1 MGNTPSTEAPRK
13 ATQKLSKPRAA
24 SHGAVP
30 RPRNLTGAAASSST
44 RISESYLAASI
55 PFSSRNSQCVAGGV
69 NAAPEPYVER
79 LYEPSRRL
87 SRRESEYM
95 RSPVL
100 PQSPVTDSRAHSFHA
115 TSAASTRRHR
125 SSVIQDDA
133 ERPLARTQSW
143 HGNRVERCKSMQAEM
158 IQLYASQ
165 QLPRTSSEF
174 LQELQV
180 AAMNSQMAMRHSPSP
195 SPSPSQSQFRNR
207 RASSVA
213 ASSIGRTTSDLSI
226 YAPTRRRSVVQ
237 TPGVATRPRRDDM
250 LTIPDRSTARKS
262 QPVFADDQYAFK
274 PSSKAPKH
282 LSMPLMNMGFAPL
295 ERAVTP
301 CESEYK
307 QLGGIKFG
315 SLVIT
320 NGSPTSS
327 PSDKVKQPQPEQ
339 LPSGAMPDDG
349 GLELNMARR
358 KNRPVVVGSKE
369 SRALA
374 SVAGFSLDAKASQ
387 RPMQTENSPLED
399 LMPSPLSKVPS
410 PLMGCVVETEDVE
423 AASSKSSGVWRSNSG
438 FSSTTSSASSRTNSK
453 TDSGY
458 SSNVSERS
466 FPSSSITDTSSQGQS
481 RRPTFEKPTMTPL
494 INSIDSLK
502 RSRQPYKQFVRSERD
517 KAGASYNEVAKE
529 VTAPGSV
536 FTRPKVR
543 RHEKHL
549 MASSSGLLLHRMDA
563 STATLNTILSVDTLA
578 PSDNA
583 AAGYGNA
590 EIEVVVNDSKSLRK
604 RRSLRKVAEAAT
616 SRMPSLSLSRRK
628 SAAGDMSATSSS
640 KAEAEKRRRAMSLVN
655 GDSSARAS
663 SSSPATLPQPPKVSD
678 QRAKG
683 SSLKDRSSAPELRVA
698 IPDNAQFNR
707 NVSSRSSSIVGTPS
721 PRTPRTR
728 GIMDSGVPPP
738 IPPQF
743 RAPAFNAPSNKPADW
758 PLAQPHRSWD
768 GNQAQA
774 HGGHAQAVQYVR
786 RSMHGSALDSPISP
800 RHARPARSNPPTYRG
815 VRI

>member
-55 PFSSRNSQCVAGGV
+55 PFSSRNSQCVTGGG

-100 PQSPVTDSRAHSFHA
+100 PESPITDSRSHSFHA

-143 HGNRVERCKSMQAEM
+143 HGNRMERGRSMQAELV
-158 IQLYASQ
+158 QLYASQ

-180 AAMNSQMAMRHSPSP
+180 AAMNSQMVMRSSP
-195 SPSPSQSQFRNR
+195 SPSPSQAQFRNR

-213 ASSIGRTTSDLSI
+213 TSSSIGRTTSDLSI
-226 YAPTRRRSVVQ
+226 YAPTRRRSVIQ

-250 LTIPDRSTARKS
+250 LSVPDRSTARNS
-262 QPVFADDQYAFK
+262 QPVFADDHQYAFK

-282 LSMPLMNMGFAPL
+282 LSMPLMNMAFAPL

-327 PSDKVKQPQPEQ
+327 PKDKVKQPQDEQ
-339 LPSGAMPDDG
+339 LPSGSMPDDA

-358 KNRPVVVGSKE
+358 KNRPIVIGSQE

-374 SVAGFSLDAKASQ
+374 SVTGFSLDGRASQ
-387 RPMQTENSPLED
+387 RPIRTEKSPVED
-399 LMPSPLSKVPS
+399 LMPSPLTKVPS
-410 PLMGCVVETEDVE
+410 PLMACVVETEDVE
-423 AASSKSSGVWRSNSG
+423 AASGKNFGVWRSNSG
-438 FSSTTSSASSRTNSK
+438 LSSTTSSASSRTNSK

-466 FPSSSITDTSSQGQS
+466 FPSSCITDTSSQGQS
-481 RRPTFEKPTMTPL
+481 RRPTLEQQTMTPL

-502 RSRQPYKQFVRSERD
+502 KSRQPYKPFVRLERD
-517 KAGASYNEVAKE
+517 KAGASYSEVAKE
-529 VTAPGSV
+529 ATAPGSV

-543 RHEKHL
+543 RHGKHL
-549 MASSSGLLLHRMDA
+549 LASSSGLLLHRMDA

-578 PSDNA
+578 PSDGA
-583 AAGYGNA
+583 TAGYGNA
-590 EIEVVVNDSKSLRK
+590 EIEVAVNDSKSLRK

-640 KAEAEKRRRAMSLVN
+640 RAEAEKRRRAMSLVD
-655 GDSSARAS
+655 GGSSAPAS
-663 SSSPATLPQPPKVSD
+663 SSNLNVLPQPPKISD
-678 QRAKG
+678 QQAKG

-707 NVSSRSSSIVGTPS
+707 NASNRSSSIVGTPS

-743 RAPAFNAPSNKPADW
+743 RVPAFNAPPNKPADW
-758 PLAQPHRSWD
+758 
-768 GNQAQA
+768 
-774 HGGHAQAVQYVR
+774 
-786 RSMHGSALDSPISP
+786 
-800 RHARPARSNPPTYRG
+800 
-815 VRI
+815 

>member
-1 MGNTPSTEAPRK
+1 M
-13 ATQKLSKPRAA
+13 
-24 SHGAVP
+24 
-30 RPRNLTGAAASSST
+30 
-44 RISESYLAASI
+44 
-55 PFSSRNSQCVAGGV
+55 
-69 NAAPEPYVER
+69 ER
-79 LYEPSRRL
+79 GR
-87 SRRESEYM
+87 
-95 RSPVL
+95 
-100 PQSPVTDSRAHSFHA
+100 
-115 TSAASTRRHR
+115 
-125 SSVIQDDA
+125 
-133 ERPLARTQSW
+133 
-143 HGNRVERCKSMQAEM
+143 SMQTEL
-158 IQLYASQ
+158 IHLYGSQ

-180 AAMNSQMAMRHSPSP
+180 AAMNSQMAMRQSP
-195 SPSPSQSQFRNR
+195 SPSPSQGQMRDR

-213 ASSIGRTTSDLSI
+213 ASSIARTTSDLSV
-226 YAPTRRRSVVQ
+226 YAPIRRRSVVQ

-250 LTIPDRSTARKS
+250 LAVPDRSTARKS
-262 QPVFADDQYAFK
+262 QPVFADDQYAFR
-274 PSSKAPKH
+274 PNSKAPKH

-301 CESEYK
+301 CESDYK

-327 PSDKVKQPQPEQ
+327 PQEKVKQPQPEQ
-339 LPSGAMPDDG
+339 LPSGALPDDS

-358 KNRPVVVGSKE
+358 KNRPIVVGSKE

-374 SVAGFSLDAKASQ
+374 SVTSFTLDGKASQ
-387 RPMQTENSPLED
+387 RPMQTEQSPLED

-410 PLMGCVVETEDVE
+410 RLMEYVVETEDNE
-423 AASSKSSGVWRSNSG
+423 AASGKGYGVWRSNSG
-438 FSSTTSSASSRTNSK
+438 FSSTTSSASSQTNSK

-466 FPSSSITDTSSQGQS
+466 FPGSSITDTSSQGPS
-481 RRPTFEKPTMTPL
+481 RRPTLDQPTMAPL

-502 RSRQPYKQFVRSERD
+502 KNRQLYKPFMRLERD
-517 KAGASYNEVAKE
+517 KGGASSNEMANE

-563 STATLNTILSVDTLA
+563 STATLNTILSVDNLIS
-578 PSDNA
+578 SDNA
-583 AAGYGNA
+583 AAGHGNA

-640 KAEAEKRRRAMSLVN
+640 KADAEKRRRAMSLVN
-655 GDSSARAS
+655 GHSSVTAS
-663 SSSPATLPQPPKVSD
+663 NGNSTSLPQPPKILD

-683 SSLKDRSSAPELRVA
+683 SSLKDRASAPELRVA

-707 NVSSRSSSIVGTPS
+707 NVSNRSSSVVGTPS

-743 RAPAFNAPSNKPADW
+743 RAPAFTAPSNKAADW
-758 PLAQPHRSWD
+758 PLAQPSRSWD
-768 GNQAQA
+768 GSQTQA
-774 HGGHAQAVQYVR
+774 HGGHAQGAQNVR
-786 RSMHGSALDSPISP
+786 RSMHASALDSPISP
-800 RHARPARSNPPTYRG
+800 RHSRPARSKPPTYRG
-815 VRI
+815 VQI

>member
-1 MGNTPSTEAPRK
+1 MGNTPSAEAPRK

-55 PFSSRNSQCVAGGV
+55 PFSSRNSQCVAGGGNV
-69 NAAPEPYVER
+69 APEPYVER

-100 PQSPVTDSRAHSFHA
+100 PESPKTDSRSHSFHA
-115 TSAASTRRHR
+115 TSAASNRRHR

-143 HGNRVERCKSMQAEM
+143 HGNRMERCRSMQTEL
-158 IQLYASQ
+158 IQLYSSQ

-180 AAMNSQMAMRHSPSP
+180 AAMNSQMALRQTP
-195 SPSPSQSQFRNR
+195 SPSPSQSQFRDR

-250 LTIPDRSTARKS
+250 LTIPDKSVARKS

-282 LSMPLMNMGFAPL
+282 LSMPLMNMAFAPL

-301 CESEYK
+301 CESDYK

-327 PSDKVKQPQPEQ
+327 PQDKVKQPQPEQ
-339 LPSGAMPDDG
+339 LPSGAAHDDA

-358 KNRPVVVGSKE
+358 KNRPVIVGTKE
-369 SRALA
+369 SQALA
-374 SVAGFSLDAKASQ
+374 SVTGFSLDGKASQ
-387 RPMQTENSPLED
+387 RPMQAEKSPLED
-399 LMPSPLSKVPS
+399 LMPSPLSKAPS
-410 PLMGCVVETEDVE
+410 PLMGCVAQTEENE
-423 AASSKSSGVWRSNSG
+423 AASGKGFGVWRSNSG
-438 FSSTTSSASSRTNSK
+438 ISSTTSSASSRTNSK

-481 RRPTFEKPTMTPL
+481 RRPTLEKPTMTPL
-494 INSIDSLK
+494 IQSIDSLK
-502 RSRQPYKQFVRSERD
+502 KSRQPYKPFVRLERN
-517 KAGASYNEVAKE
+517 KAGASSHEMAKE
-529 VTAPGSV
+529 VSVPGSV
-536 FTRPKVR
+536 FTGAKVR
-543 RHEKHL
+543 RHEKRF
-549 MASSSGLLLHRMDA
+549 MTSSSGLLLHNRMDA
-563 STATLNTILSVDTLA
+563 STATLNTILSVDTSVPL
-578 PSDNA
+578 DDA

-590 EIEVVVNDSKSLRK
+590 EIEVVVNDSKLRK

-628 SAAGDMSATSSS
+628 SAAGDMSAASSS

-655 GDSSARAS
+655 SHPSATAS
-663 SSSPATLPQPPKVSD
+663 NSNPTTMPQPPKISD
-678 QRAKG
+678 HRAKG

-707 NVSSRSSSIVGTPS
+707 NVSSRSSSIVSTQS

-743 RAPAFNAPSNKPADW
+743 RAPAFTAPPSKPADW

-768 GNQAQA
+768 GNQAQSY
-774 HGGHAQAVQYVR
+774 GGHAQAAQNVR
-786 RSMHGSALDSPISP
+786 RSIHGNALDSPISP
-800 RHARPARSNPPTYRG
+800 RHGRPTRSNPPTYRG
-815 VRI
+815 VRM